1 MMVSLNPEFIL
12 MVRAHPDCQGCV
24 YQAELQTWFIKSSL
38 ESRLMMFSFSLELS
52 LLVWAHFRSAEVS
65 EYSAV

>member
-1 MMVSLNPEFIL
+1 MLEPGSLASARPS
-12 MVRAHPDCQGCV
+12 
-24 YQAELQTWFIKSSL
+24 YQTWFQKSSL